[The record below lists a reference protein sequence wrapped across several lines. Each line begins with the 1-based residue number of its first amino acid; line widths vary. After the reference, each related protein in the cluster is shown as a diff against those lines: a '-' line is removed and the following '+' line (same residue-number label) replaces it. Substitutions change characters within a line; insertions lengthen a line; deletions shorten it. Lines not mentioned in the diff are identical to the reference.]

1 MAKFIFCNII
11 YPRGDSM
18 DMWDRYNRDTKVLY
32 SLYKQMNENNYD
44 IIINKIYAFM
54 KSISNDYY
62 HKNKSDRTYEF
73 LRKEFLIYE
82 KEYSNDLLINPII
95 RYNNLNQDFFI
106 EYLIYRARKY
116 ILQEH
121 DLFDDKTN
129 ELIIQNINLVNK
141 CRQCS
146 EYIKKYVMKI
156 I

>member
-1 MAKFIFCNII
+1 
-11 YPRGDSM
+11 
-18 DMWDRYNRDTKVLY
+18 
-32 SLYKQMNENNYD
+32 
-44 IIINKIYAFM
+44 M

-129 ELIIQNINLVNK
+129 ELIIQNINLANK